1 MSNHPVTINL
11 PENVYSQIQN
21 AAKRSRRSVDQVLE
35 EAVIAVAPI
44 LESGS
49 DQLKSA
55 LAHLA
60 YLNDAALWQ
69 LARSNLS
76 QVQKERLEELHYKQQ
91 STGLSPDEKEEE
103 EALLAFYRETQLVR
117 AQAIA
122 LLKQRNYDVSDPNQ
136 FHPLS

>member
-1 MSNHPVTINL
+1 MSSQPVTINV

-21 AAKRSRRSVDQVLE
+21 AAKRSHRSVDQVLA

-55 LAHLA
+55 LAQLA

-91 STGLSPDEKEEE
+91 STGLSSDEKEEE
-103 EALLAFYRETQLVR
+103 QALLAFYRETQLVR

-136 FHPLS
+136 FHPFF